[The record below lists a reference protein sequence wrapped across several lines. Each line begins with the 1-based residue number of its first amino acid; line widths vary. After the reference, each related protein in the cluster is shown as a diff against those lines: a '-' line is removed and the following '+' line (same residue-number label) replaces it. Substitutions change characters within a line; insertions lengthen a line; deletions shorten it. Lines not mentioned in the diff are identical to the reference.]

1 MIARTRRRTVSLLCL
16 GVLVLIALVPR
27 DTAAQVLYGS
37 VVGDV
42 KDATGGALPG
52 ATLVITNTD
61 RGLSREA
68 VTDAAGHFTFSNLP
82 AGVYSLKAS
91 QQGFKG
97 FEQKEVTVTI
107 NAVTRVD
114 VTLEIGAMGETMTVT
129 AERAEAPDRHGR
141 GARHPGRAGAG
152 ECAGAPGP
160 QLPADVPDCCQALRP
175 RSTRTPSRAIRRD
188 PSSSRSTGRATTRT
202 TRASTASAPHNVQL
216 PHVSSYVPTLEAIEE
231 VNVVT
236 SSMGAEQGLAGGAA
250 INVRTKSGS
259 NAFHGSGFEYFTN
272 QDLKA
277 WPMRF
282 GDAALNTGKKPEAS
296 YNQYGG
302 TFGGRIV
309 ENKAFFFVSYEGTRD
324 HRVVDR
330 TDDGTDAVDASGRLF
345 RVRFADL
352 RSAHRECGRHRADAV
367 PGVSRRPELRAVQH
381 RDESECLNI
390 IPAARMDPIAQQIA
404 SHIPANNIDRASRN
418 YFAQAPFQS
427 DRRQVDTKIDYNVN
441 SKFNLAG
448 TFGILHFK
456 TSVPTVFGE
465 EAIGQPIGGSSN
477 PGHGH
482 GNIYRTTVMGTY
494 IFSPTFLM
502 DAHFG
507 FAKQVTNSEQ
517 PGLGTNIGSDVLGI
531 PGTNGSRLF
540 ESGWPTFAVRRTS
553 PRSA

>member
-1 MIARTRRRTVSLLCL
+1 MRRCPWAATTSRCTSLL
-16 GVLVLIALVPR
+16 
-27 DTAAQVLYGS
+27 
-37 VVGDV
+37 
-42 KDATGGALPG
+42 PG
-52 ATLVITNTD
+52 FAPPIN
-61 RGLSREA
+61 S
-68 VTDAAGHFTFSNLP
+68 HSIPSN
-82 AGVYSLKAS
+82 
-91 QQGFKG
+91 
-97 FEQKEVTVTI
+97 
-107 NAVTRVD
+107 
-114 VTLEIGAMGETMTVT
+114 
-129 AERAEAPDRHGR
+129 
-141 GARHPGRAGAG
+141 
-152 ECAGAPGP
+152 
-160 QLPADVPDCCQALRP
+160 
-175 RSTRTPSRAIRRD
+175 PSRSLEFTVNGTSDDQNNTRID
-188 PSSSRSTGRATTRT
+188 GVSTV
-202 TRASTASAPHNVQL
+202 NVQL

-236 SSMGAEQGLAGGAA
+236 SSMSAEQGLAGGAA

-302 TFGGRIV
+302 TVGGRIV

-330 TDDGTDAVDASGRLF
+330 TDTIPTPSMLRGDFSGSDSPIYDPLTGNADGTGRTQF
-345 RVRFADL
+345 QVF
-352 RSAHRECGRHRADAV
+352 
-367 PGVSRRPELRAVQH
+367 PGDPNYALCNTATNPQ
-381 RDESECLNI
+381 CLNI

-418 YFAQAPFQS
+418 FFSQGPFQS

-456 TSVPTVFGE
+456 TSVPTIFGE

-531 PGTNGSRLF
+531 PGTNGTRLF
-540 ESGWPTFAVRRTS
+540 ESGWPTFTFEGDDGDFATS
-553 PRSA
+553 A